1 MVQPS
6 AFAALV
12 PAYPAWFRIWACW
25 PAYPWVPVPL
35 RTSMTAPWS
44 GSEVAAGEDEL
55 GEGVGSAEGV
65 ASTVGAALGLADAL
79 GVVAA
84 TVGVVVAGV
93 VVCWRDRA
101 VAAAHPRAG
110 TITRMARK
118 GHTFFHLDGLGR
130 CMPTGVS
137 SPARSNSSL
146 GY

>member
-1 MVQPS
+1 MDRLQ
-6 AFAALV
+6 L
-12 PAYPAWFRIWACW
+12 
-25 PAYPWVPVPL
+25 L
-35 RTSMTAPWS
+35 SMTQ
-44 GSEVAAGEDEL
+44 DEL
-55 GEGVGSAEGV
+55 LNMTVLAESTPGPVAINCATYTGYRRAGVP
-65 ASTVGAALGLADAL
+65 GA
-79 GVVAA
+79 VAA

-118 GHTFFHLDGLGR
+118 GQTFFHLDGLGR
-130 CMPTGVS
+130 CMPTGIS

>member
-1 MVQPS
+1 
-6 AFAALV
+6 
-12 PAYPAWFRIWACW
+12 
-25 PAYPWVPVPL
+25 
-35 RTSMTAPWS
+35 MTAPWS
-44 GSEVAAGEDEL
+44 GSEEAAGEDEL
-55 GEGVGSAEGV
+55 GEDVGSAEGV

-84 TVGVVVAGV
+84 TVGVDVAGV

-110 TITRMARK
+110 TITRMARN
-118 GHTFFHLDGLGR
+118 GQTFFHLDGLGR
-130 CMPTGVS
+130 CMPTGIS